1 MGFTTAGIAAHRWRL
16 SASEHLPVWSVQ
28 ALNDARDSNNPM
40 HDDTVARQLGFAGGL
55 VPGVTLFGYLTR
67 PFAALFGDAFLY
79 GASMEIRFRRPVYE
93 GTWVSTAI
101 EVSDAQKDG
110 AVFSASLLDEAG
122 EACVLATVNMPEP
135 NRRPQTLPP
144 LRPLP
149 AQRRPATPESLRAEP
164 VFGTLTGCVSLR
176 DATAYTAMLGDD
188 AMRYAGL
195 VHPAWLLRQANL
207 VVDRNLELGPW
218 IHVGSEVSFLG
229 PVRANEPWTA
239 RGEVLEL
246 RTHKGREYAD
256 LDIAIGGAAPALRV
270 RHKVIYRMEAA

>member
-1 MGFTTAGIAAHRWRL
+1 MGFNTTGIAAHRWQL
-16 SASEHLPVWSVQ
+16 SIGERLPVWSVQ

-67 PFAALFGDAFLY
+67 PFAALFGEAFLG
-79 GASMEIRFRRPVYE
+79 GAAMDIRFRRPVYE
-93 GTWVSTAI
+93 GTWVSTAV
-101 EVSDAQKDG
+101 EVTDVAKEG
-110 AVFSASLLDEAG
+110 AVFAARLLDAAG
-122 EACVLATVNMPEP
+122 EACVVATVTMPEP
-135 NRRPQTLPP
+135 GRTSRALPP
-144 LRPLP
+144 TRPLP
-149 AQRRPATPESLRAEP
+149 GQRRPARPESLRAEP
-164 VFGTLTGCVSLR
+164 VFGTLEGCVSLH

-188 AMRYAGL
+188 AARYAGL

-239 RGEVLEL
+239 RGEVLAL
-246 RTHKGREYAD
+246 NTHKGREYAD
-256 LDIAIGGAAPALRV
+256 LDIAIGGATPALRV
-270 RHKVIYRMEAA
+270 RHKVIYRMEEA